1 MVNMAETLI
10 SRDRIASLRAR
21 WDRMGVMREIGTVLA
36 ELNARLR
43 INYAEIAGSSRVFRP
58 GVCLA
63 R

>member
-36 ELNARLR
+36 GLNAR
-43 INYAEIAGSSRVFRP
+43 ATH
-58 GVCLA
+58 
-63 R
+63 